1 MFLLDTNVV
10 SEMEKTSPDPGV
22 VAWLESADW
31 SDLFLSAISIAE
43 IKQGILALPDGKRR
57 RALEVALELLPDRFA
72 GRILPVDAP
81 VALRYAEI
89 QADAGPLP
97 ILDTLL
103 AATALVNHLTLVT
116 RNTKDLARTGVRI
129 LDPWSR

>member
-10 SEMEKTSPDPGV
+10 SEMEKTSPDPGL